1 MYVSFGKE
9 LQYKG
14 QEDTGRGVH
23 NLIIVTVH
31 SYRPSTSVQMGV
43 AVARLSGDGP
53 RSGPP

>member
-14 QEDTGRGVH
+14 QEDTGSGVH
-23 NLIIVTVH
+23 IIIVTVH

-43 AVARLSGDGP
+43 AVVKLSGDGP